1 MSYKRFCMAEKEK
14 KKNSKRITP
23 PEHKYQG
30 KGMRKCRFCRSARA
44 LIRSYG
50 IRVCRRCFREVA
62 EEIGFRKY

>member
-1 MSYKRFCMAEKEK
+1 MADKDK
-14 KKNSKRITP
+14 KKSRKIP

-30 KGMRKCRFCRSARA
+30 KGLRKCRFCGSARA

-50 IRVCRRCFREVA
+50 LRICRRCFREVA